1 MITEK
6 IYSPVGLH
14 QLIDRV
20 RRAML
25 RKIRWRSTGHHG
37 CRSQTSGN
45 KTGVIKLTKSDDAVH
60 TLGNQINLAIGR
72 AKYNLNI
79 GIGSENLKSGMMT
92 AGRA

>member
-25 RKIRWRSTGHHG
+25 RKIRWRSTSHHG
-37 CRSQTSGN
+37 CRSQTSLA
-45 KTGVIKLTKSDDAVH
+45 TKLES
-60 TLGNQINLAIGR
+60 L
-72 AKYNLNI
+72 
-79 GIGSENLKSGMMT
+79 
-92 AGRA
+92 